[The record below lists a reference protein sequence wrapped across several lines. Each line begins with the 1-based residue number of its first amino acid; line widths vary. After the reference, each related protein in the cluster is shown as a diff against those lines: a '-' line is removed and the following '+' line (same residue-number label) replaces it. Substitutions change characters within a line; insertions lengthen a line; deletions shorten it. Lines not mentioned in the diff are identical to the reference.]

1 MKNDKKK
8 KKQSMWKKKS
18 NITQINRAFVQVQNK
33 FYSAQR
39 EFNNILLVIFL
50 IDTKKKQIHDPSK
63 IKIIYLF
70 YLYIFI
76 KFLMQVHMTIMA
88 IIYFHVKNNF

>member
-8 KKQSMWKKKS
+8 EKKQSMWKKKS

-50 IDTKKKQIHDPSK
+50 IHFEK
-63 IKIIYLF
+63 
-70 YLYIFI
+70 
-76 KFLMQVHMTIMA
+76 
-88 IIYFHVKNNF
+88 